1 MYILDFIINKYSLYE
16 VPTRSSKLEENDF
29 DFESTDEIFKK
40 SSIRKNDASNTPY
53 EEGRKTEPQLK
64 EFFKDVEDGE
74 WSMDQEQ
81 GIETTTEQK
90 KLKKGTKIT
99 EEQKFPIQNYNN
111 KKYSNNYNKE
121 ENVKLDIKEQSD
133 EEESE

>member
-1 MYILDFIINKYSLYE
+1 M
-16 VPTRSSKLEENDF
+16 
-29 DFESTDEIFKK
+29 
-40 SSIRKNDASNTPY
+40 
-53 EEGRKTEPQLK
+53 K

-99 EEQKFPIQNYNN
+99 EEQKFPIQKAS
-111 KKYSNNYNKE
+111 KK
-121 ENVKLDIKEQSD
+121 I
-133 EEESE
+133 